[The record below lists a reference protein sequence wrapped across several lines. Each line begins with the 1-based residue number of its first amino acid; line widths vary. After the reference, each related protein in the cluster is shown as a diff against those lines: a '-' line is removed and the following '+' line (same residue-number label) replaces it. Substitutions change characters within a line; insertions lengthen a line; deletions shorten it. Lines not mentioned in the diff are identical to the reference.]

1 MNVFFLWCSDA
12 FSVTNLFF
20 LNIFFF
26 YQTAK
31 STVKLTPD
39 AFTEASS
46 YTGTTETEV
55 RVRQFKEYLSGD
67 LSTNP
72 GLKVRKK
79 DTRKVKGNWYM

>member
-1 MNVFFLWCSDA
+1 MLRRFQGNKFVFFKY
-12 FSVTNLFF
+12 
-20 LNIFFF
+20 IFF

-55 RVRQFKEYLSGD
+55 RVRQYKEYLSGD

-79 DTRKVKGNWYM
+79 DTRKEKGNWYM